1 MKQVNQYLPSPSQ
14 PPIDP
19 AKVLIGIILLL
30 AFCAILKSCS
40 VARKDSKAVER
51 VISKADLQD
60 IVANEYFKR
69 NPPLIITVK
78 KDSIVT
84 QHDTIVAEK
93 KVVIPRIVSINRN
106 IDTII
111 DNISILI
118 NDSVIVVKCLDGVK
132 TVTKTITKIQFD
144 ERLAQRLT
152 DSLSKKDKELSYQK
166 GQAASSKE
174 SNHELKKTNTKY
186 FWYLIAASALLSV
199 SAFYNA
205 KQALTRIPKIT
216 LPKFN

>member
-19 AKVLIGIILLL
+19 AKALIGIILLL
-30 AFCAILKSCS
+30 AFCAVLKSCS
-40 VARKDSKAVER
+40 VAKKDSKAVER
-51 VISKADLQD
+51 VIAKADLQD

-69 NPPLIITVK
+69 KPQLITTIR

-84 QHDTIVAEK
+84 QHDTTFAEK
-93 KVVIPRIVSINRN
+93 KIIIPRIVSLNRD

-111 DNISILI
+111 NNISVLI
-118 NDSVIVVKCLDGVK
+118 NDSVVVVKCLDGIK

-144 ERLAQRLT
+144 ESLARRLT

-186 FWYLIAASALLSV
+186 FWYLIAASALLAV

-205 KQALTRIPKIT
+205 KQALTKIPKIT